1 MAVTRPFRFAAQ
13 PGRITSVPEWIERV
27 RRIEGWSYSTAVMG
41 QHLALGSPA
50 QIAVLATMAAAT
62 PSLRLA
68 THVIPDGFYPPGP
81 HPVQRPHPPVFIGGG
96 RRRMLELA
104 AREADVVGLDLLGT
118 TDGRI
123 DLDSMAADVAD
134 RQAGWVREA
143 AGERYDRVEVHTLA
157 HAVC

>member
-27 RRIEGWSYSTAVMG
+27 RRIEGWGYSTAVMG

-50 QIAVLATMAAAT
+50 QLAVLALMAAEACAGGDFH
-62 PSLRLA
+62 PAMGPL
-68 THVIPDGFYPPGP
+68 PGP

-134 RQAGWVREA
+134 RQAGWAR
-143 AGERYDRVEVHTLA
+143 
-157 HAVC
+157 